1 MNRFTRILGA
11 LAALAAISC
20 NANDIR
26 TTVRYSI
33 LEDPGTTPAD
43 IKSLEAYALVFSGG
57 ICTYS
62 GFWQELS
69 ELTGITAG
77 TDDRVTVVAAES
89 MENLGLPVLEPGEA
103 ASLHS
108 EIRDFDLLRMYEE
121 RDPDGAMRLCRS
133 VAVDYLTHNTDIQ
146 NFRQVRREIL
156 ETLAR

>member
-1 MNRFTRILGA
+1 MNRFTRILGG

-20 NANDIR
+20 NANDTR

-43 IKSLEAYALVFSGG
+43 IKSWEA
-57 ICTYS
+57 
-62 GFWQELS
+62 
-69 ELTGITAG
+69 
-77 TDDRVTVVAAES
+77 
-89 MENLGLPVLEPGEA
+89 P
-103 ASLHS
+103 LHS